1 MLQRCMHCG
10 TTLGESVRF
19 CENCGAHQNGAAS
32 SSSTAQKPS
41 VSTVGGNGN
50 LKLCADGTYRWLYEF
65 PTLKNPTILFTVW
78 KILALCSFAP
88 MLITILADLKRDGFG
103 ALVAGAK
110 VYGLVLLIIL
120 PVTLLAYFI
129 LAAIYGWK
137 YVVLFEMNDKGIV
150 HLQQPK
156 QFKKAQGVAL
166 LTMLVGKS
174 GLGLQIT
181 TKNAQSSKFASV
193 TSVRGLR
200 RRNTIILHTLFSHNQ
215 VYAEQENYDFIWR
228 YITTR
233 CEKAKIR

>member
-1 MLQRCMHCG
+1 MHCG

-19 CENCGAHQNGAAS
+19 CENYGAHQNGAAS
-32 SSSTAQKPS
+32 SSSTAQEPS

-65 PTLKNPTILFTVW
+65 PMLKKPTILFTVW
-78 KILALCSFAP
+78 KILALCSFSP

-137 YVVLFEMNDKGIV
+137 YVVLFEMNDNV

-166 LTMLVGKS
+166 LTMLAGKS

-193 TSVRGLR
+193 TSVRGLCR
-200 RRNTIILHTLFSHNQ
+200 KNTIILHTLFSHNR
-215 VYAEQENYDFIWR
+215 VYAEQEYYDFIWR